1 VAWPFS
7 PITTDLT
14 DDEVAWKQLLDIV
27 SKTNGAESRP
37 QTPQHQE
44 AIEQVA
50 TQEIAAVAAIV
61 NGIVEEISSRCA
73 TPDFQKNEGSQS
85 DDEEDNDD
93 IESIHEESPTVNNNN
108 NDDDDEIVSTPSTV
122 PSTPIVTPSKKTKR
136 DEQEEED
143 ICVDLRS
150 SSDDDDNDNNVES
163 EPKQLETPISKRRKI
178 VVEAADDDS
187 DDDEEVVRVMFYNGG
202 EFSKVEKSS
211 TLNQMKQCF
220 EKNNVKV
227 VSTIQSVSNKIC
239 TLFCVFDDTY
249 VEAKKEIVNNSYIV
263 NLAMEGRVRMTPLS
277 SLISIIDEC
286 GTEQLNLDALRHCSY
301 ERRRE
306 IVKFKAYVDTGNM
319 VHSRWRLTPGAV
331 VFPKNTPIIKTK
343 QELLL
348 YLRDQLFISSK

>member
-1 VAWPFS
+1 MAWPFS
-7 PITTDLT
+7 PITTALT

-44 AIEQVA
+44 EIEQVA
-50 TQEIAAVAAIV
+50 TQEIAAAAAIV

-73 TPDFQKNEGSQS
+73 TPDFQKNEGSES
-85 DDEEDNDD
+85 DDDDNDD
-93 IESIHEESPTVNNNN
+93 IESIHEESPVANNNN
-108 NDDDDEIVSTPSTV
+108 NNDDDEIVSTPSTV

-136 DEQEEED
+136 DEQEEEED
-143 ICVDLRS
+143 NIVVDLRS
-150 SSDDDDNDNNVES
+150 SSDDDDES
-163 EPKQLETPISKRRKI
+163 EQKQSETPISKRRKI
-178 VVEAADDDS
+178 VVEPADDDS
-187 DDDEEVVRVMFYNGG
+187 DDDEEVVRVMFYNGS
-202 EFSKVEKSS
+202 EFAKVEKS
-211 TLNQMKQCF
+211 TTVNQMKQCF
-220 EKNNVKV
+220 EANNVKV
-227 VSTIQSVSNKIC
+227 VSTLQNVSNKIG
-239 TLFCVFDDTY
+239 TLFCIFDDTY
-249 VEAKKEIVNNSYIV
+249 VEAKKEIVCNSTLV

-277 SLISIIDEC
+277 GLISIIDEC
-286 GTEQLNLDALRHCSY
+286 GAEQLNLDALRHCSY